1 MCLGIPGQVLSISG
15 KTAVVDFWGT
25 QKDVRLDSLE
35 EAVLPGDY
43 VINHAGFAL
52 RVIPTDEVMD
62 TLALYET
69 ILAEAGEDPIAREVV
84 CELQATEDLLLTV
97 AGRG

>member
-1 MCLGIPGQVLSISG
+1 MCLGIPGQIISISG

-25 QKDVRLDSLE
+25 RKEVHLDSIE

-43 VINHAGFAL
+43 VINHAGFAV
-52 RVIPTDEVMD
+52 RVIPPDEVMD

-69 ILAEAGEDPIAREVV
+69 ILAEAGEDPIEREVV
-84 CELQATEDLLLTV
+84 CAMHAAEDLMVSLV
-97 AGRG
+97 ARS